1 MNPTVQQGLNTLIK
15 TQRDQIIRMSQS
27 LSFTRDVAGANERS
41 PPRIEAG
48 GLGPELGH
56 DGERV
61 GAFDQSLSSK
71 SKLIRVPNNQFTN
84 KLKEKA
90 ENFELQRIKHA
101 SPNRVSSDYNAS
113 GFDHPQT
120 SPRNQH
126 GTTSA
131 GLYQT
136 WMQGPESASA
146 NDRGQRS
153 SAPTRGPAAFNPN
166 NPMQASLAGSSHL

>member
-1 MNPTVQQGLNTLIK
+1 MNPHVQEGLNTLIK
-15 TQRDQIIRMSQS
+15 TQRNQIIRMSQS
-27 LSFTRDVAGANERS
+27 LSFREDIKGVNERS
-41 PPRIEAG
+41 PPRIVSGAMA
-48 GLGPELGH
+48 ELGH

-101 SPNRVSSDYNAS
+101 SPNRVSGDYNAS

-126 GTTSA
+126 GATAA

-136 WMQGPESASA
+136 WMQGPESASV
-146 NDRGQRS
+146 NDRAQRS
-153 SAPTRGPAAFNPN
+153 SSPTRGAAAFYPN